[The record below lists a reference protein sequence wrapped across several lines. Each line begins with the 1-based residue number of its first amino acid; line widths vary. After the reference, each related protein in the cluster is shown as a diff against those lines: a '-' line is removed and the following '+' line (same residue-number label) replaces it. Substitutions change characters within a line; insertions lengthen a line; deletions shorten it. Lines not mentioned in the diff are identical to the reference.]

1 MLFLGRGTP
10 VMAQA
15 GWAWAAR
22 GHTSNLWLL
31 GEGGQVV
38 FEEPKSTWEVAQKVH
53 KPLAPRIFI
62 VMLIVVG
69 ILGVEG

>member
-1 MLFLGRGTP
+1 M
-10 VMAQA
+10 
-15 GWAWAAR
+15 
-22 GHTSNLWLL
+22 
-31 GEGGQVV
+31 V

-53 KPLAPRIFI
+53 KPLALRIFI